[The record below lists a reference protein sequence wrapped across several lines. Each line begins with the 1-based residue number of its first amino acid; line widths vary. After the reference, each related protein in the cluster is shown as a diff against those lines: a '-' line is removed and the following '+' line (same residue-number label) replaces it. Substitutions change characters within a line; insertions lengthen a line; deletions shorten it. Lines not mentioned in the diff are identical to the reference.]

1 MIHKK
6 TFGIIILITIFGF
19 VLRIPCFLHVMQ
31 DADEGEYA
39 AVAASL
45 MNGGLPYADAALIKP
60 PAISYIYLATF
71 SLFGKYNMTAVHMVG
86 FLCTLCTAV
95 VLSILANKLGGR
107 KSALFALLFYLT
119 FTAALYPKM
128 IAANTEIFM
137 ALPYSLAVLLLWNA
151 VNKEKDWL
159 YFVAGFVSG
168 LSPLF
173 KQVGGIEI
181 IAVFAYFLITIP
193 LLFGKKRIIPSLAV
207 CLNYGLGFVLP
218 TIVVALLFYRKG
230 ILSDFI
236 FWTKT
241 YPCRY
246 ISSGAAGRGFLSQI
260 LEEFIPFILATAIL
274 WILAFF
280 WMKRAV
286 ADFRFQKNRLES
298 PFSIFLVIW
307 FVASVGVTFLG
318 KRMYGHYFIQA
329 TPALSLMAAL
339 FAGKLLDEGSVR
351 RKRIWRTAIVAL
363 TLAPGIV
370 FAAMAVSFE
379 AVTDTWGKVS
389 PDFRP
394 AARYIEEHTRVEDKI
409 FVWGYFT
416 PLYVY
421 SHRTPST
428 RFNYTIMHTGY
439 IKGDGPG
446 EKDRADINWLAAPE
460 VWPMLEKDLKNDP
473 PELIIDTSPGD
484 YHFYGRYPMRN
495 YPLMREYV
503 EKNCVFEK
511 SIAGVDIYRCKMA
524 QK

>member
-6 TFGIIILITIFGF
+6 TLGIIILIIVFGF
-19 VLRIPCFLHVMQ
+19 GLRIPFFLHVMQ

-39 AVAASL
+39 AVAAVL
-45 MNGGLPYADAALIKP
+45 MNGGLPYADAVLNKP
-60 PAISYIYLATF
+60 PAIAYIYLAAF
-71 SLFGKYNMTAVHMVG
+71 SLFGKYNMTSVHMAG

-95 VLSILANKLGGR
+95 VLGILANKLGGR
-107 KSALFALLFYLT
+107 KSALFALLFYLA
-119 FTAALYPKM
+119 FTASLYPKM

-137 ALPYSLAVLLLWNA
+137 VLPYSLAVLLLWNA
-151 VNKEKDWL
+151 MNKEQGWL

-181 IAVFAYFLITIP
+181 IAVFAYFLIAIP
-193 LLFGKKRIIPSLAV
+193 LIFGKKRIIPSLAA
-207 CLNYGLGFVLP
+207 CINYGLGFVMP
-218 TIVVALLFYRKG
+218 IIVVALLFYRKG
-230 ILSDFI
+230 ILQDFV
-236 FWTKT
+236 FWTIT
-241 YPCRY
+241 YPGRY
-246 ISSGAAGRGFLSQI
+246 VSSGAAGRGFLSQI
-260 LEEFIPFILATAIL
+260 LEEFIPFMLATAIL

-280 WMKRAV
+280 WMKRTA
-286 ADFRFQKNRLES
+286 ADFRFQKNRFES
-298 PFSIFLVIW
+298 SFSIFLAIW
-307 FVASVGVTFLG
+307 FALSVGVTFLG

-329 TPALSLMAAL
+329 IPALSLMAAL
-339 FAGKLLDEGSVR
+339 FAGKLLDESSVI
-351 RKRIWRTAIVAL
+351 RKRIWRAAIIAL
-363 TLAPGIV
+363 TLIPAIV
-370 FAAMAVSFE
+370 FAGMAISFE

-394 AARYIEEHTRVEDKI
+394 AAIYIEEHTRVEDKI

-428 RFNYTIMHTGY
+428 RFSYTIMQTGY
-439 IKGDGPG
+439 IKGNGQG

-460 VWPMLEKDLKNDP
+460 AWPMLEMDFKNDP
-473 PELIIDTSPGD
+473 PELIIDTCPGD

-503 EKNCVFEK
+503 DKNYVFEK
-511 SIAGVDIYRCKMA
+511 SIAGVDIYRCKTA
-524 QK
+524 KK